1 MSGARPVF
9 YPVFLWSNN
18 VMKQQND
25 FLHGKILPPLLRFAG
40 PVLLALFLQAMY
52 GAVDLMVV
60 GKFAGTADIS
70 AVSTGSQAMQLVTS
84 LIVGLTTGVTV
95 LLGQKIGEGASEQA
109 GSVIGSA
116 ICLFTCVALVLT
128 ALLVALTEPFCR
140 LLQAP
145 EAAFTPTAQYVRI
158 CGAGTLFIVAFNVI
172 GSVFRGLGDS
182 KMPLITVAI
191 ACVVN
196 IFGDLLLV
204 AVFHMGAAGA
214 ALATVFAQAVSVVL
228 SLFVIARRKLPFSF
242 HKRQLCFDRPLTA
255 SILRLGLP
263 IALQDVLVGISFL
276 VILAIVNSLGLL
288 QSAGVGIAEKV
299 CAFVMLLPSA
309 FSQSVS
315 AFVAQNTGAG
325 KPERAKTALRCAIG
339 LSLAISVFVFYF
351 NFFHGDLLAGI
362 FASEPDV
369 IAEAADYLKAYAID
383 CLLTSFLFCFVG
395 YFSGRGKTVFVMA
408 EGILGAF
415 GVRIP
420 VSFFMSRLPN
430 VRLFYIG
437 LATPCSTVVQVIL
450 CLGYYFLLNRRDKA
464 AAQL

>member
-1 MSGARPVF
+1 MK
-9 YPVFLWSNN
+9 
-18 VMKQQND
+18 KQQND
-25 FLHGKILPPLLRFAG
+25 FLNGSILPSLLRFAG

-52 GAVDLMVV
+52 GAVDLIVV

-84 LIVGLTTGVTV
+84 LLVGLTTGVTV
-95 LLGQKIGEGASEQA
+95 LLGQKIGEGKPDEA

-116 ICLFTCVALVLT
+116 ICLFVCVALGLT
-128 ALLVALTEPFCR
+128 VLLVTLAAPFCR

-145 EAAFTPTAQYVRI
+145 EEAFDPTTQYVRI
-158 CGAGTLFIVAFNVI
+158 CSAGTLFIVAFNVI

-204 AVFHMGAAGA
+204 AVFHLGAAGA
-214 ALATVFAQAVSVVL
+214 ALATVFAQAISVVL
-228 SLFVIARRKLPFSF
+228 SLLVIARRKLPFTF
-242 HKRQLCFDRPLTA
+242 RKDQLRFDRPLTA
-255 SILRLGLP
+255 GILRLGVP
-263 IALQDVLVGISFL
+263 IALQDVLVGVSFL

-288 QSAGVGIAEKV
+288 QSAGMGIAEKV

-315 AFVAQNTGAG
+315 AFVAQNTGA
-325 KPERAKTALRCAIG
+325 A
-339 LSLAISVFVFYF
+339 
-351 NFFHGDLLAGI
+351 
-362 FASEPDV
+362 
-369 IAEAADYLKAYAID
+369 
-383 CLLTSFLFCFVG
+383 FLFCFVG
-395 YFSGRGKTVFVMA
+395 YFSGLGKTVFVMA
-408 EGILGAF
+408 QGILGAF

-437 LATPCSTVVQVIL
+437 LATPCSTVVQVLL
-450 CLGYYFLLNRRDKA
+450 CLAYYAHLSRREKA
-464 AAQL
+464 GPAV

>member
-1 MSGARPVF
+1 MKRYTFRGGTHVCEHKDTAGMKTERLPEPASVCIPLSQHIGAPAVPV
-9 YPVFLWSNN
+9 V
-18 VMKQQND
+18 
-25 FLHGKILPPLLRFAG
+25 
-40 PVLLALFLQAMY
+40 
-52 GAVDLMVV
+52 AVGDSVR
-60 GKFAGTADIS
+60 I
-70 AVSTGSQAMQLVTS
+70 
-84 LIVGLTTGVTV
+84 
-95 LLGQKIGEGASEQA
+95 GQKIGEGKPDEA

-116 ICLFTCVALVLT
+116 ICLFVCVALGLT
-128 ALLVALTEPFCR
+128 AVLVTLAAPFCR

-145 EAAFTPTAQYVRI
+145 EEAFDPTTQYVRI
-158 CGAGTLFIVAFNVI
+158 CSAGTLFIVAFNVI

-204 AVFHMGAAGA
+204 AVFHLGAAGA
-214 ALATVFAQAVSVVL
+214 ALATVFAQAISVVL
-228 SLFVIARRKLPFSF
+228 SLLVIARRKLPFTF
-242 HKRQLCFDRPLTA
+242 RKEQLRFDRPLTA
-255 SILRLGLP
+255 GILRLGVP
-263 IALQDVLVGISFL
+263 IALQDVLVGVSFL

-288 QSAGVGIAEKV
+288 QSAGMGIAEKV

-315 AFVAQNTGAG
+315 AFVAQNTGAA
-325 KPERAKTALRCAIG
+325 KPDRAKKALRYSVVT
-339 LSLAISVFVFYF
+339 SLCISVFVFYF

-362 FASEPDV
+362 FANDRAV
-369 IAEAADYLKAYAID
+369 ILEAADYLKAYAID

-395 YFSGRGKTVFVMA
+395 YFSGLGKTVFVMA
-408 EGILGAF
+408 QGILGAF

-450 CLGYYFLLNRRDKA
+450 CLAYYAHLSRREKA
-464 AAQL
+464 GPAV

>member
-1 MSGARPVF
+1 MGEIRLDKMSGSGPGF
-9 YPVFLWSNN
+9 YPVLFLESG
-18 VMKQQND
+18 MKKQQND
-25 FLHGKILPPLLRFAG
+25 FLNGSILPSLLRFAG

-52 GAVDLMVV
+52 GAVDLIVV

-84 LIVGLTTGVTV
+84 LLVGLTTGVTV
-95 LLGQKIGEGASEQA
+95 LLGQKIGEGKPDEA

-116 ICLFTCVALVLT
+116 ICLFVCVALGLT
-128 ALLVALTEPFCR
+128 VLLVTLAAPFCR

-145 EAAFTPTAQYVRI
+145 EEAFDPTTQYVRI
-158 CGAGTLFIVAFNVI
+158 CSAGTLFIVAFNVI

-204 AVFHMGAAGA
+204 AVFHLGAAGA
-214 ALATVFAQAVSVVL
+214 ALATVFAQAISVVL
-228 SLFVIARRKLPFSF
+228 SLLVIARRKLPFTF
-242 HKRQLCFDRPLTA
+242 RKEQLRFDRPLTA
-255 SILRLGLP
+255 G
-263 IALQDVLVGISFL
+263 FL

-288 QSAGVGIAEKV
+288 QSAGMGIAEKV

-315 AFVAQNTGAG
+315 AFVAQNTGAA
-325 KPERAKTALRCAIG
+325 KPDRAKKALRYSVVT
-339 LSLAISVFVFYF
+339 SLCISVFVFYF

-362 FASEPDV
+362 FANDRAV
-369 IAEAADYLKAYAID
+369 ILEAADYLKAYAID

-395 YFSGRGKTVFVMA
+395 YFSGLGKTVFVMA
-408 EGILGAF
+408 QGILGAF

-437 LATPCSTVVQVIL
+437 LATPCSTVVQVLL
-450 CLGYYFLLNRRDKA
+450 CLAYYAHLSRREKA
-464 AAQL
+464 GPAV

>member
-1 MSGARPVF
+1 MGEIRLDKMSGAGPGF
-9 YPVFLWSNN
+9 YPVLFLESG
-18 VMKQQND
+18 MKKQQND
-25 FLHGKILPPLLRFAG
+25 FLNGSILPSLLRFAG

-52 GAVDLMVV
+52 GAVDLIVV

-84 LIVGLTTGVTV
+84 LLVGLTTGVTV
-95 LLGQKIGEGASEQA
+95 LLGQKIGEGKPDEA

-116 ICLFTCVALVLT
+116 ICLFVCVALGLT
-128 ALLVALTEPFCR
+128 VLLVTLAAPFCR
-140 LLQAP
+140 LLQVP
-145 EAAFTPTAQYVRI
+145 EEAFDPTTQYVRI
-158 CGAGTLFIVAFNVI
+158 CSAGTLFIVAFNVI

-204 AVFHMGAAGA
+204 AVFHLGAAGA
-214 ALATVFAQAVSVVL
+214 ALATVFAQAISVVL
-228 SLFVIARRKLPFSF
+228 SLLVIARRKLPFTF
-242 HKRQLCFDRPLTA
+242 RKEQLRFDRPLTA
-255 SILRLGLP
+255 GILRLGVP
-263 IALQDVLVGISFL
+263 IALQDVLVGVSFL

-288 QSAGVGIAEKV
+288 QSA
-299 CAFVMLLPSA
+299 

-315 AFVAQNTGAG
+315 AFVAQNTGAA
-325 KPERAKTALRCAIG
+325 KPDRAKKALRYSVVT
-339 LSLAISVFVFYF
+339 SLCISVFVFYF

-362 FASEPDV
+362 FANDRAV
-369 IAEAADYLKAYAID
+369 ILEAADYLKAYAID

-395 YFSGRGKTVFVMA
+395 YFSGLGKTVFVMA
-408 EGILGAF
+408 QGILGAF

-450 CLGYYFLLNRRDKA
+450 CLAYYAHLSRREKA
-464 AAQL
+464 GPAV

>member
-1 MSGARPVF
+1 MEK
-9 YPVFLWSNN
+9 
-18 VMKQQND
+18 KQSD
-25 FLHGKILPPLLRFAG
+25 FLNGTILSPLLRFAG

-70 AVSTGSQAMQLVTS
+70 AVSTGSQAMHLVTTM
-84 LIVGLTTGVTV
+84 IVGLTTGVTV
-95 LLGQKIGEGASEQA
+95 LLGQKIGEGRPDE
-109 GSVIGSA
+109 GGRVIGSA
-116 ICLFTCVALVLT
+116 ICLFVCIALGLT
-128 ALLVALTEPFCR
+128 ALLVSLTSPLCS

-145 EAAFTPTAQYVRI
+145 AEAFTPTVQYVRI
-158 CGAGTLFIVAFNVI
+158 CASGTLFIVAFNVI

-191 ACVVN
+191 ACVCN
-196 IFGDLLLV
+196 IAGDLLLV
-204 AVFHMGAAGA
+204 AVFQMGAAGA
-214 ALATVFAQAVSVVL
+214 AWATVFAQAVSVIL
-228 SLFVIARRKLPFSF
+228 SMFVIARRRLPFTFS
-242 HKRQLCFDRPLTA
+242 RSQLRFDRVLT
-255 SILRLGLP
+255 SGILRLGLP

-315 AFVAQNTGAG
+315 AFVAQNIGAG
-325 KPERAKTALRCAIG
+325 KPERAKKALRYSIIV
-339 LSLAISVFVFYF
+339 SLCISVFVFYF

-362 FASEPDV
+362 FANERAV

-395 YFSGRGKTVFVMA
+395 YFSGLGKTVFVMA
-408 EGILGAF
+408 QGIAGAF

-420 VSFFMSRLPN
+420 ISFFMSKLPN

-437 LATPCSTVVQVIL
+437 LATPCSTIVQVIL
-450 CLGYYFLLNRRDKA
+450 CLFYYVYLAHKNNRNKA
-464 AAQL
+464 ASLFDTGMTGGAQ

>member
-1 MSGARPVF
+1 MGEIRLDKMSGAGPGF
-9 YPVFLWSNN
+9 YPALFLESG
-18 VMKQQND
+18 MKKQQND
-25 FLHGKILPPLLRFAG
+25 FLNGSILPSLLRFAG

-52 GAVDLMVV
+52 GAVDLIVV

-84 LIVGLTTGVTV
+84 LLVGLTTGVTV
-95 LLGQKIGEGASEQA
+95 LLGQKIGEGKPGEA

-116 ICLFTCVALVLT
+116 ICLFVCVALGLT
-128 ALLVALTEPFCR
+128 AVLVTLAAPFCR
-140 LLQAP
+140 LLQVP
-145 EAAFTPTAQYVRI
+145 EEAFVPTTQYVRI
-158 CGAGTLFIVAFNVI
+158 CSAGTLFIVAFNVI

-191 ACVVN
+191 
-196 IFGDLLLV
+196 
-204 AVFHMGAAGA
+204 
-214 ALATVFAQAVSVVL
+214 SVVL
-228 SLFVIARRKLPFSF
+228 SLLVIARRKLPFTF
-242 HKRQLCFDRPLTA
+242 RKDQLRFDRPLTA
-255 SILRLGLP
+255 GILRLGVP
-263 IALQDVLVGISFL
+263 IALQDVLVGVSFL

-288 QSAGVGIAEKV
+288 QSAGMGIAEKV

-315 AFVAQNTGAG
+315 AFVAQNTGAA
-325 KPERAKTALRCAIG
+325 KPDRAKKALRYSVVT
-339 LSLAISVFVFYF
+339 SLCISVFVFYF

-362 FASEPDV
+362 FANDRAV
-369 IAEAADYLKAYAID
+369 ILEAADYLKAYAID

-395 YFSGRGKTVFVMA
+395 YFSGLGKTVFVMA
-408 EGILGAF
+408 QGILGAF

-450 CLGYYFLLNRRDKA
+450 CLAYYAHLSRREKA
-464 AAQL
+464 GPAV